1 MTDYNPNSIW
11 TSKKKKYDPLP
22 ESRKASS
29 ASTKPFGRSK
39 EGDIGAFSHGKKNGH
54 GLLWFFVICAAFVA
68 GAAFYFFFLRPT
80 PGPSV
85 SISFVKPDQVFI
97 GDPFTI
103 SVLIANNSQSVI
115 KNATLEFMIPDGFSF
130 VGQSSDTRA
139 MPEPIGDISS
149 GGVPPQQDFQLIATG
164 NQNSVGS
171 ITARL
176 VYGTDTTGKTQFES
190 DSSANIITGT
200 SAVGLDFTI
209 PQNVF
214 TGQNFN
220 VAIGYHNNTPHDIN
234 NVILSVQ
241 YPSGFVFST
250 SSIAP
255 ISASANGGSWNLGT
269 TTANAGGSII
279 ITGNI
284 ANQTTG
290 AYPFAATS
298 TSDVSGNGY
307 FLGAQTSNV
316 VVAPSPLSLSVSL
329 NNTSTYI
336 ANAGDQLNYVISYTN
351 NSSIAF
357 QKITIQAVLK
367 GDMYDLSSL
376 QSDGVLSS
384 ANNANTVTWSQATN
398 PELASLAPGQSG
410 SVKIQLGVKGSF
422 PTNGINEN
430 LNLQTQIQSPTVPPD
445 TSANFT
451 VGTVNFTSK
460 VRGEVAV
467 VATGYRND
475 TSLGIKNTGPYPP
488 VVDKP
493 SQYTIHWNVT
503 NYSTEITSTVV
514 SAYLQSGSV
523 FTGQVKSNISAQPTY
538 DAATGLVTWDIGN
551 LPPGTGVNTAPAEAV
566 FQITNTPAVN
576 ELYQVLTLMGQTN
589 LSADDMFT
597 GSTLQVSANQ
607 VTTFLPNDPTTSNQN
622 GQVTQ

>member
-22 ESRKASS
+22 EPKKASGV
-29 ASTKPFGRSK
+29 STKPSDKSK
-39 EGDIGAFSHGKKNGH
+39 DGDVSASSNGKKNGR

-68 GAAFYFFFLRPT
+68 GAAFYFFFLKPT

-97 GDPFTI
+97 GDPFII
-103 SVLIANNSQSVI
+103 SVLVANNSQSVL

-130 VGQSSDTRA
+130 VGQSSDTLA

-149 GGVPPQQDFQLIATG
+149 GGVPPQQDFQLVATG
-164 NQNSVGS
+164 NRNSVGS
-171 ITARL
+171 ITAKL

-200 SAVGLDFTI
+200 SAVGLNFTL

-214 TGQNFN
+214 SGQNFN
-220 VAIGYHNNTPHDIN
+220 VAIGYHNNTQHNMN
-234 NVILSVQ
+234 NVILNVQ
-241 YPSGFVFST
+241 YPSDFVFST

-255 ISASANGGSWNLGT
+255 ISASTNRNSWNLGT

-284 ANQTTG
+284 ANQANGT
-290 AYPFAATS
+290 YPFAATS
-298 TSDVSGNGY
+298 MSDVSGSGY
-307 FLGAQTSNV
+307 LLGTQTSNV
-316 VVAPSPLSLSVSL
+316 VLAASPLSLSVTL
-329 NNTSTYI
+329 NNMSTYV
-336 ANAGDQLNYVISYTN
+336 ANVGDQLNYVISYTN
-351 NSSIAF
+351 NSNIAF
-357 QKITIQAVLK
+357 QKITIQAALT
-367 GDMYDLSSL
+367 GNMYDLSSL

-384 ANNANTVTWSQATN
+384 INNTNTVTWSQATN

-410 SVKIQLGVKGSF
+410 SVNIKLGVKKSF
-422 PTNGINEN
+422 LTSSVNEN
-430 LNLQTQIQSPTVPPD
+430 LNVEAKIQSPTVPPD
-445 TSANFT
+445 TAASSTIGTINFA
-451 VGTVNFTSK
+451 SK
-460 VRGEVAV
+460 VSGEVAIA
-467 VATGYRND
+467 ATGYRND
-475 TSLGIKNTGPYPP
+475 KSLGITNTGPYPP
-488 VVDKP
+488 VINKP
-493 SQYTIHWNVT
+493 SQYTIHWDVT
-503 NYSTEITSTVV
+503 NYSTEVTSTVV

-551 LPPGTGVNTAPAEAV
+551 LPARIGVNSAPAEAV

-576 ELYQVLTLMGQTN
+576 QLYQVLTLVGQTN
-589 LSADDMFT
+589 LIADDMFT
-597 GSTLQVSANQ
+597 GSTLQVSAGP
-607 VTTFLPNDPTTSNQN
+607 VTTFLPNDSTTSNQN

>member
-22 ESRKASS
+22 ETRETP
-29 ASTKPFGRSK
+29 STSPKPSGKSK
-39 EGDIGAFSHGKKNGH
+39 DGGVGAHFHGKKNGR

-68 GAAFYFFFLRPT
+68 GAAFYFFFLKAA

-97 GDPFTI
+97 GDPFDI
-103 SVLIANNSQSVI
+103 SVLMANNSQSVL
-115 KNATLEFMIPDGFSF
+115 KNATLELMIPDGFSF

-149 GGVPPQQDFQLIATG
+149 GGIPPQQDFQLVATG

-171 ITARL
+171 ITAKL

-200 SAVGLDFTI
+200 SAMGLNFTI

-220 VAIGYHNNTPHDIN
+220 VAIGYHNNTQHNIN
-234 NVILSVQ
+234 NVILNVQ
-241 YPSGFVFST
+241 YPPGFVFST

-255 ISASANGGSWNLGT
+255 ISTSANGNSWNLGT

-284 ANQTTG
+284 ANQANGT
-290 AYPFAATS
+290 YPFAATS
-298 TSDVSGNGY
+298 MSDGSGSGY
-307 FLGAQTSNV
+307 LLGTQASNV
-316 VVAPSPLSLSVSL
+316 VVAASPLSLSVSL

-336 ANAGDQLNYVISYTN
+336 ADVGDQLSYIISYTN

-357 QKITIQAVLK
+357 QKITIQAVLA

-376 QSDGVLSS
+376 QSAGVLSS
-384 ANNANTVTWSQATN
+384 ANNTNIVTWSQATN
-398 PELASLAPGQSG
+398 PELFSLAPGQSG
-410 SVKIQLGVKGSF
+410 SVQIMLGVKGSF
-422 PTNGINEN
+422 PVNSINEN
-430 LNLQTQIQSPTVPPD
+430 LNLQAQIQSPTIPPD
-445 TSANFT
+445 TAASST
-451 VGTVNFTSK
+451 IGTANFTSK
-460 VRGEVAV
+460 VRGEIAVA
-467 VATGYRND
+467 ATGYRND
-475 TSLGIKNTGPYPP
+475 ASLGIINTGPYPP
-488 VVDKP
+488 VVNKP
-493 SQYTIHWNVT
+493 SQYTIHWDVT
-503 NYSTEITSTVV
+503 NYSTEVTSTVV

-523 FTGQVKSNISAQPTY
+523 FTGQVKSNISTQPTY

-551 LPPGTGVNTAPAEAV
+551 LPPGTGVNTAPVEAV
-566 FQITNTPAVN
+566 FQITNTPAIN
-576 ELYQVLTLMGQTN
+576 ELYQVLTLVGQTN

-597 GSTLQVSANQ
+597 GSTLQVSAGS
-607 VTTFLPNDPTTSNQN
+607 VTTFLRNDPTTSNQN